1 MSTQGMMKNTPGPRG
16 PPVRIRP
23 RRNITDFSYSFFIFH
38 LIISDN
44 YIMNDLCK
52 SDLPMYLSSVPDM
65 VVMLALV
72 VDLAMVVRVVI
83 VVKTGMLVMVWFV
96 HGHVSWPWSRW
107 SC

>member
-1 MSTQGMMKNTPGPRG
+1 
-16 PPVRIRP
+16 
-23 RRNITDFSYSFFIFH
+23 
-38 LIISDN
+38 
-44 YIMNDLCK
+44 
-52 SDLPMYLSSVPDM
+52 MYLSSVPDM

>member
-1 MSTQGMMKNTPGPRG
+1 
-16 PPVRIRP
+16 
-23 RRNITDFSYSFFIFH
+23 
-38 LIISDN
+38 
-44 YIMNDLCK
+44 MNNLCK
-52 SDLPMYLSSVPDM
+52 TDLPMYLSSVPDM

-72 VDLAMVVRVVI
+72 VDLAMVVREFI